1 MAAVHNMT
9 EVLEDTACAKKERM
23 NESHMS
29 LRDSFVCEVAVA
41 NLIVESREIMTQE
54 AMCEEWLGFIQRYE
68 MKAISNKTW

>member
-9 EVLEDTACAKKERM
+9 EVLEDTACAKERM

-54 AMCEEWLGFIQRYE
+54 AMCEV
-68 MKAISNKTW
+68 